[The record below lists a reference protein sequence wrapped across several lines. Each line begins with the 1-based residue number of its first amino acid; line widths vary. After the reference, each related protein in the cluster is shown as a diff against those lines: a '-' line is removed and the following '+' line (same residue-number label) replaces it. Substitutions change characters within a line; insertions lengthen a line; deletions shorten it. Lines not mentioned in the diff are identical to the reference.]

1 MSAPSIP
8 SNTNSSF
15 NEFKLDPNVLKFNQ
29 ISIIT
34 GILLAAIL
42 GQWWIVA
49 LIAAVMLAGTFNPNL
64 AAFKR
69 IYSSFVRPA
78 LKLPVNLQDDD
89 PRAHNFAQG
98 VGGVFLLAATLA
110 FVLGSSVVGWVLS
123 AIVVALATLNL
134 TTNICV
140 GCFMYFQLRMF
151 QARLRA

>member
-1 MSAPSIP
+1 MSAPSIS
-8 SNTNSSF
+8 SNPTSSF

-98 VGGVFLLAATLA
+98 VGGV
-110 FVLGSSVVGWVLS
+110 
-123 AIVVALATLNL
+123 
-134 TTNICV
+134 
-140 GCFMYFQLRMF
+140 
-151 QARLRA
+151 